1 MARVARPRRS
11 RRTLTTLL
19 VLVLLSVTV
28 ITLDETGRAGFF
40 TSGVKSL
47 ASDIYS
53 PLRRG
58 VNGVLDPIGR
68 FFAGAVDYGSLER
81 ENQKLQDQILTLEL
95 RKSTDAAERRQLAQ
109 LQRLLATNKL
119 PSVASLSMVAAE
131 VTAQNVSNFAATVSV
146 DKGTDQG
153 VRLGDPVVGP
163 GGLVGEVVTVT
174 HQTATVRLLTDG
186 KSVIGVSFG
195 HQEEATLQGFGAGH
209 ALQIDYVPSTAAVA
223 RGELIVTSGLQGAAL
238 PPGIPVAE
246 VTSVRSVVGAADK
259 QVWARPVADLDGL
272 SYVEVVQ
279 WSGSS

>member
-81 ENQKLQDQILTLEL
+81 ENQKLQGQIQSLEHQQ
-95 RKSTDAAERRQLAQ
+95 STYAVAQRQLAE
-109 LQRLLATNKL
+109 LERLLATNKL
-119 PSVASLSMVAAE
+119 PSVASLSVIAAE
-131 VTAQNVSNFAATVSV
+131 VTAQNVSDFASTVNV
-146 DKGTDQG
+146 DKGHDQG
-153 VRLGDPVVGP
+153 VALGDPVVGP
-163 GGLVGEVVTVT
+163 GGLVGEVVTLRRET
-174 HQTATVRLLTDG
+174 STVRLLNDG
-186 KSVIGVSFG
+186 RSEIGVSFG
-195 HQEEATLQGFGAGH
+195 HQEATLEGFGPNSS
-209 ALQIDYVPSTAAVA
+209 LRIEFVPSTAKVSP
-223 RGELIVTSGLQGAAL
+223 GEEIVTSGLQGAAL
-238 PPGIPVAE
+238 PPGIPVAK
-246 VTSVRSVVGAADK
+246 VTSVHSVVGAADK
-259 QVWARPVADLDGL
+259 QVWAKPLADLNGL
-272 SYVEVVQ
+272 SYVEVIQ